1 MIYLYETVD
10 IIFLINLIV
19 AFWNCCLA
27 LFKSSLRS
35 PEQSRYLETCK
46 IHGEKRG
53 SHDRCFTDFGTA
65 ICPCRPIEVIAVSAV
80 NSGSNNSDYS
90 PSLSHP
96 SSLFLVLSSLYSRSY
111 SSGPGKLWSC
121 WYFASAKRSANSIG
135 YYETILYHE
144 ERRARRQPYISVVH
158 IGRIPDVNTTEVRPQ
173 CKYDQVFVV
182 TVQNPVSVVTNYRA
196 KSF

>member
-10 IIFLINLIV
+10 IAFLINLMV

-27 LFKSSLRS
+27 LFKSSLPS

-53 SHDRCFTDFGTA
+53 SHDRRFTDFGMA

-90 PSLSHP
+90 PSFSHP
-96 SSLFLVLSSLYSRSY
+96 SSLFLALSPPYSRSY
-111 SSGPGKLWSC
+111 SSGLGKLQSC

-135 YYETILYHE
+135 YVLWNDLISRGTKSAKTTIYLSRAHWPHT
-144 ERRARRQPYISVVH
+144 RRKHNRSKGPMPALW
-158 IGRIPDVNTTEVRPQ
+158 VRPSIRGD
-173 CKYDQVFVV
+173 CHK
-182 TVQNPVSVVTNYRA
+182 PPC
-196 KSF
+196 